1 MTLIDLANLLL
12 LAIYILSLLIAAV
25 TTRQFRFRA
34 RDLPLPC
41 ALASPCCALFGI
53 ACVCLG
59 AWTSSPHRTELFVRG
74 LVWVFLSV
82 SLVCRPTGLSGALA
96 MVWWALDAIMIMAYS
111 LEEIV
116 TGRNLGVLDVLSW
129 AVSLLLLM
137 CAIRVFRARHGAS
150 DGGGEESEPLL
161 AAGGGE
167 RRSAFSEAGFFSRLT
182 FTWMDSLLRL
192 GYSKPLDLGDIP
204 PLDADDEATEAC
216 RTFLGEW
223 HRRRESSQRTSNLVL
238 LVLAECHKKDLLL
251 TALYT
256 LLRTVSFAASPVML
270 YCFVSYSDKPEQDL
284 VTGVAL
290 IASLVVVKL
299 VESLSQRHWFF
310 GSRRLGMRMRS
321 ALMAAVF
328 EKQLRLSSE
337 GRNRHSAGEITNYI
351 AVDAYR
357 LGEFPFWL
365 HLTWSMPVQL
375 ALAIALLFW
384 TVGAGALP
392 GLAPVAVCGVL
403 NVPFAKMLQRY
414 QSKFMQAQDERQRA
428 TAEVLNSMKV
438 VKLQSWDEQFRAT
451 VQRLRDVEVRWLAET
466 QTKKAYGS
474 VLYWVSPT
482 AISAV
487 ILAGTAAFQS
497 APLDAGVVFTI
508 LATMRVI
515 SEPMRMLPEALSVM
529 IQVKVSL
536 DRIGKFLSED
546 EFREDAVDRTEL
558 PDSDTSLAVHKGVF
572 SWEPSK
578 GTATLRDI
586 NITATRGQKIAV
598 CGHVGAGKSSL
609 LCATL
614 GEIPRMSGSVRCSKT
629 FHPMFISDET
639 DLRCHF
645 CSSGGRVWL
654 SRLRFADGLDPER
667 HGARQ
672 HTLREADGRRGV
684 REGRQV
690 LRAGQG
696 H

>member
-1 MTLIDLANLLL
+1 MGSLCFKQTMLIDLVNLLL
-12 LAIYILSLLIAAV
+12 LVVYILSLLIAAC
-25 TTRQFRFRA
+25 TRQLRFRA
-34 RDLPLPC
+34 RSLPLPC
-41 ALASPCCALFGI
+41 ALASPCCALLGI

-59 AWTSSPHRTELFVRG
+59 AWTSYPHRTELFVRG

-82 SLVCRPTGLSGALA
+82 SLVFRPTTLSGALA
-96 MVWWALDAIMIMAYS
+96 MAWWTLDAIMTTAYS
-111 LEEIV
+111 LEKIV
-116 TGRNLGVLDVLSW
+116 TGRNLGVLEVLSW
-129 AVSLLLLM
+129 ALSLLLLL
-137 CAIRVFRARHGAS
+137 CAIGVCRARHGAAAS
-150 DGGGEESEPLL
+150 DGGGEDSEPLL

-167 RRSAFSEAGFFSRLT
+167 RRSAFGEAGFFSRLT

-204 PLDADDEATEAC
+204 PLDADDAAEEAC

-238 LVLAECHKKDLLL
+238 LVLAQCHKKDLLL

-270 YCFVSYSDKPEQDL
+270 YCFVSYSDKPVRDL
-284 VTGVAL
+284 GTGIAL
-290 IASLVVVKL
+290 IAGLVVMKL

-365 HLTWSMPVQL
+365 HLAWSMPVQI

-392 GLAPVAVCGVL
+392 ALAPVAVCGVL

-438 VKLQSWDEQFRAT
+438 VKLQSWEEQFRAT

-474 VLYWVSPT
+474 ALYWVSPT
-482 AISAV
+482 VISAV
-487 ILAGTAAFQS
+487 ILAGTAALQS

-508 LATMRVI
+508 LATMRVV
-515 SEPMRMLPEALSVM
+515 SEPMRMLPGVLSVM

-536 DRIGKFLSED
+536 DRIGKFMAED
-546 EFREDAVDRTEL
+546 EFQEDAVDRTDL
-558 PDSDTSLAVHKGVF
+558 PASDTSLAVQKGVF
-572 SWEPSK
+572 S
-578 GTATLRDI
+578 
-586 NITATRGQKIAV
+586 
-598 CGHVGAGKSSL
+598 
-609 LCATL
+609 
-614 GEIPRMSGSVRCSKT
+614 
-629 FHPMFISDET
+629 
-639 DLRCHF
+639 
-645 CSSGGRVWL
+645 
-654 SRLRFADGLDPER
+654 
-667 HGARQ
+667 
-672 HTLREADGRRGV
+672 
-684 REGRQV
+684 
-690 LRAGQG
+690 
-696 H
+696 